1 MSALGSRGAAR
12 IDSEAL
18 AAFVYEEARLIDEK
32 RLDEWY
38 ELFADDGIYWMPLTC
53 GQPDG
58 INHTSLF
65 HEDKLLLKIRI
76 ERLKN
81 PRSFSQHSPSHCMH
95 VLQQPRIESCDA
107 AQGLYVLRTPFLYC
121 EAQADQQILLA
132 GVSFLHLVHADSRL
146 KIRLKKVELVNCDA
160 ALPAIEL
167 FP

>member
-1 MSALGSRGAAR
+1 MSAAEPRDAPRTDA
-12 IDSEAL
+12 DSL
-18 AAFVYEEARLIDEK
+18 AAFAYDEARLIDER

-38 ELFADDGIYWMPLTC
+38 ELFADDGIYWMPLSR

-65 HEDKLLLKIRI
+65 YEDKLLLRIRI

-81 PRSFSQHSPSHCMH
+81 PRSFSQHRPSHCQH
-95 VLQQPRIESCDA
+95 VLQPPRVVSCDE
-107 AQGLYVLRTPFLYC
+107 AQGLYVLRTPFLYV
-121 EAQADQQILLA
+121 EAQADAQLLLA
-132 GVSFLHLVHADSRL
+132 GVGWLHLVRAGAQL

-160 ALPAIEL
+160 ALPSIEL